1 ADPSKR
7 SKAAQ
12 KRSLSLL
19 SRCMNWRA
27 LAGFALVAI
36 LWGSAWILAPML
48 PLSELLAGAR
58 PTLEVIAGA
67 VLIAGAIFW
76 LMRPGS
82 GSGMVTLQITRSIQS
97 RPEASDSKQG

>member
-1 ADPSKR
+1 
-7 SKAAQ
+7 
-12 KRSLSLL
+12 
-19 SRCMNWRA
+19 MNWRA